1 MHRPDRRWL
10 LALVLTCCAAT
21 SHAQL
26 NPPDPDWKEMQVAP
40 PPPLRTEGLIPIDV
54 PGSSLRFGVDPA
66 SISIGDDRIVRYVV
80 VATSSRGAVNASYE
94 GIRCDAGQ
102 VRLYA
107 RHDPQRGWVPVV
119 DGEWRSVHETKYSRH
134 SLIIARDGV
143 CVGAGPNQ
151 STRQIVR
158 DLGGHGNG
166 DWRFWNN

>member
-10 LALVLTCCAAT
+10 LALVLTCGSLA

-26 NPPDPDWKEMQVAP
+26 NPPDPDWKEVQVPP
-40 PPPLRTEGLIPIDV
+40 PPPLRTEGLIPIDL
-54 PGSSLRFGVDPA
+54 PESSLRFGVDPV

-80 VATSSRGAVNASYE
+80 VATSSRGAVNAFYE

-119 DGEWRSVHETKYSRH
+119 DGEWRSLHEAKSSRH
-134 SLIIARDGV
+134 SLVIARDGA
-143 CVGAGPNQ
+143 CLGAAPNR
-151 STRQIVR
+151 STQQIVR